1 MAGANR
7 GVGIFAEC
15 ENLATSVGDRHVQ
28 FLRSTLDDALC
39 MLEVTD
45 GCEYALVPAKPS
57 EDMMRIGATLDGIS
71 LAQARAIYR
80 AMLWAA

>member
-45 GCEYALVPAKPS
+45 GFEHALVPAEPS
-57 EDMMRIGATLDGIS
+57 EDMMHTGATLDGIS

-80 AMLWAA
+80 TMLWAA